1 MNSVAIDFD
10 LGAVWTEAPRTF
22 VLAPVSLELGNLL
35 KASARV
41 SFANV
46 PRGVF
51 SINPVQAVNMAAQI
65 EAGTIELT
73 LTDLG
78 GVDLAIA
85 QYARM
90 QNVSLDDARRAV
102 IDGIKTS
109 TAEAAAT
116 NPDVAVLVDALAH
129 FVESPKGTLTLK
141 LTPHGNVPAMQVIQ
155 VLKLDPLTA
164 LAQFQVEAST
174 TR

>member
-10 LGAVWTEAPRTF
+10 LGAVWTEASRTF

-65 EAGTIELT
+65 EAGTLELT
-73 LTDLG
+73 LRDLG
-78 GVDLAIA
+78 GVDLAVA
-85 QYARM
+85 QYART
-90 QNVSLDDARRAV
+90 QNVSRDDARRAV
-102 IDGIKTS
+102 VDKYQDQHGERRHDQS
-109 TAEAAAT
+109 RMLAAARGRARPLCRDPEA
-116 NPDVAVLVDALAH
+116 NADHQADAARQGPGDAAH
-129 FVESPKGTLTLK
+129 PGVE
-141 LTPHGNVPAMQVIQ
+141 
-155 VLKLDPLTA
+155 
-164 LAQFQVEAST
+164 EST
-174 TR
+174 R

>member
-1 MNSVAIDFD
+1 
-10 LGAVWTEAPRTF
+10 
-22 VLAPVSLELGNLL
+22 VSLELGNLL
-35 KASARV
+35 KATAPV

-51 SINPVQAVNMAAQI
+51 SINPVQAANMSAQI
-65 EAGTIELT
+65 EAGTLELT
-73 LTDLG
+73 LRDLG
-78 GVDLAIA
+78 GVDLAIG
-85 QYARM
+85 QFART
-90 QNVSLDDARRAV
+90 QKLSPDDARRA
-102 IDGIKTS
+102 IIESIKTS
-109 TAEAAAT
+109 TAEAAIT
-116 NPDVAVLVDALAH
+116 NPDVAALADALIH

-141 LTPHGNVPAMQVIQ
+141 LTPHGKVPAMQLIQ